1 MTVAKHTYRYRYA
14 SAAQDVIERYAA
26 GELTGAEGMFC
37 YLAWQ
42 NTHSPL
48 QVPTKF
54 CYNST
59 LDEHEHEHEHEHEA
73 RLSAATRM
81 PHDCPS
87 EGPTVK
93 GHSFCYCYNNET
105 VRRSGGRVAAP
116 TLSEQVDVGVCAH
129 GNSTAGGDNM
139 DRHTYNAMARVMD
152 QGMGNVTG
160 IIERLGLWSQTLLIF
175 SADNVTRTPTP
186 PPRCCQA
193 CLMRIGA
200 CAGRSDQRS
209 ARRWK

>member
-1 MTVAKHTYRYRYA
+1 
-14 SAAQDVIERYAA
+14 
-26 GELTGAEGMFC
+26 
-37 YLAWQ
+37 
-42 NTHSPL
+42 
-48 QVPTKF
+48 VPTTF

-59 LDEHEHEHEHEHEA
+59 LDEHEHEHEHDDEDEHEHEA
-73 RLSAATRM
+73 RFGAATRM

-87 EGPTVK
+87 EGPAVK
-93 GHSFCYCYNNET
+93 GHSFCYCYDNET
-105 VRRSGGRVAAP
+105 VRRSGGQVAAP

-152 QGMGNVTG
+152 QGLGNVTG
-160 IIERLGLWSQTLLIF
+160 SIERLGLWSQTLLIF
-175 SADNVTRTPTP
+175 SADNVTRAPTP
-186 PPRCCQA
+186 PPRCSQA